1 MIDVKKVEDF
11 EKLTTALNGITEAIE
26 NMPTPTGGGGID
38 YSTEE
43 QDTGI
48 KWLDGRKIYQK
59 TYNNFTTTLP
69 RGWTQDLF
77 KDDNIEIIRV
87 VDFTLKFYPEGT
99 IVPATYNR
107 STSDYATYLIM
118 PDKHSL
124 QLYIDFYTSSDVRIN
139 DATIQYV
146 KVGE

>member
-11 EKLTTALNGITEAIE
+11 EKLTDSLNSIATAIE
-26 NMPTPTGGGGID
+26 NMPAPTGGGID

-59 TYNNFTTTLP
+59 TYNNFTTDLVN
-69 RGWTQDLF
+69 GWTNDLC
-77 KDDNIEIIRV
+77 KDDNTEIIKV
-87 VDFTLKFYPEGT
+87 VDFFLIFSSDNTV
-99 IVPATYNR
+99 IPALYNR
-107 STSDYATYLIM
+107 SSSDYSTWLIE
-118 PDKHSL
+118 PDKHSI
-124 QLYIDFYTSSDVRIN
+124 QLYSMYTSLTARIYN
-139 DATIQYV
+139 ITIQYV

>member
-11 EKLTTALNGITEAIE
+11 EKLTDSLNSIATAIE
-26 NMPTPTGGGGID
+26 NMPAPTGGGID

-59 TYNNFTTTLP
+59 TYNNFTTDLVN
-69 RGWTQDLF
+69 GWTNDLC
-77 KDDNIEIIRV
+77 KDDNTEIIKV
-87 VDFTLKFYPEGT
+87 VDFFLIFSSDNTV
-99 IVPATYNR
+99 IPALYNR
-107 STSDYATYLIM
+107 SSSDYSTWLIE
-118 PDKHSL
+118 PDKHSI
-124 QLYIDFYTSSDVRIN
+124 QLYSMYTSSTARIYN
-139 DATIQYV
+139 ITIQYV